1 MMMAL
6 VRIQVGGGIVR
17 VILPAGIVRTMDVA
31 VAGDFAHVRPIAFM
45 RGDRPGMKAGQD
57 HRKEA
62 EEGDK

>member
-1 MMMAL
+1 MMMPL
-6 VRIQVGGGIVR
+6 VRIQVGGGGARIV
-17 VILPAGIVRTMDVA
+17 LAAGIVRTMDVA
-31 VAGDFAHVRPIAFM
+31 VAGDFAHVRPVAFM